1 MAWRIPCAN
10 FARFWDIPDLVRRF
24 SAHGATGAYLRE
36 KSRLP
41 ELALVVRCLPEKDQA
56 ACRARI
62 EKPLA
67 ARR

>member
-1 MAWRIPCAN
+1 M
-10 FARFWDIPDLVRRF
+10 
-24 SAHGATGAYLRE
+24 RE